1 MEIYPILSQ
10 YTEIFVAQKVTLAD
24 LLSGLVPD
32 SELVHLIP
40 ILGHRLKF
48 KDFMSRHRNFKLSE
62 PTDASPPWLDSPLFN
77 APRLQAEYRLSQE
90 LSGGRLLYVGVPGVL
105 PPFVEQLVQRGG
117 RSRDAQGSLLFNFQV
132 RRFDALSLPADDP
145 SVKAISVLPGLI
157 QNFREN
163 GPPEFKTVTTR
174 FLVANLDK
182 MIMII

>member
-1 MEIYPILSQ
+1 VEIYPILSQ
-10 YTEIFVAQKVTLAD
+10 YTEIFVAQQVTLAG

-62 PTDASPPWLDSPLFN
+62 PTDASPPWLDSPFLFN
-77 APRLQAEYRLSQE
+77 ARRLQAEYRLSQV
-90 LSGGRLLYVGVPGVL
+90 LSVGKSTNRLRYVGVPGVL
-105 PPFVEQLVQRGG
+105 PPFVKELVQRSG
-117 RSRDAQGSLLFNFQV
+117 RSGSPLFNFQV

-145 SVKAISVLPGLI
+145 SVKAISAQVELM

-174 FLVANLDK
+174 F
-182 MIMII
+182 